1 METGKVFEDSTDIY
15 QDQAKILFDYYKT
28 AAEKIISEE
37 KQNEELQNSLHQRI
51 ADDQNH
57 QKHDDTMFKIFL
69 ILAAVCAVLA
79 FFTAGVSLIGT
90 IVLVIFAVKNY
101 MSVKHLSED
110 IQKASSDIT
119 NAQEQYRNI
128 RRDYSVNK
136 IGVVYVP
143 VAVRVP
149 YEGKSILTD
158 VTGTTTNKEFHLN
171 VLHQPE
177 NLSNSVKNLEDSLQ
191 NIPVVETNADAE
203 SIPTDQY
210 SLSMQN
216 VTLHDYVGNIDRQ
229 IRNISYLLND
239 SEEVSVDLPVIPPGS
254 GQAEAISSFGT
265 EDPGDA
271 PVIDVFGD
279 AVQSKL
285 DHFAS
290 LNEHKNQMGQDG
302 DITMEKLMSQLSR
315 SVTILVKE
323 KNASASKM
331 MAYTTS
337 ILSNVLKA
345 GYTEYS
351 PELEADAIERVRNTD
366 FDYQEVKD
374 ADGYEPFKLRKSS
387 VVKLDI
393 FSNNWVAE
401 DNSRTSIPFGM
412 HQIDEEILN
421 PVISNLMEENRIER
435 LHIYNNIEDQ
445 KREYLNKWNEQIHE
459 YYRTDRDTADELI
472 NNMRETY
479 TQYMSAASTYKS
491 LKETADSMHVDKNI
505 DASEVKERDEEAE
518 MLAGFEEQTKG
529 INKQQE
535 ELSEFMD
542 RIQDSISSITKGFA
556 HVQYYEGSLRD
567 QLSHDTAV
575 AMSDV
580 NHLDTRR
587 KNLLQVSPYV
597 AKNAELQP
605 APKTSDELT
614 QAVDIDLEAGT
625 NQCLSELNAVDEGQ

>member
-15 QDQAKILFDYYKT
+15 QDQARILFDYYKT

-37 KQNEELQNSLHQRI
+37 KQNEDLQNSLHQKI
-51 ADDQNH
+51 TDDQNQ
-57 QKHDDTMFKIFL
+57 QKHDNTMFKVFL
-69 ILAAVCAVLA
+69 ILAIVCVVLA
-79 FFTAGVSLIGT
+79 VFTAGVSLIGT
-90 IVLVIFAVKNY
+90 IVLAVLAVKNH
-101 MSVKHLSED
+101 MSAKHLSDD

-119 NAQEQYRNI
+119 RAQEQYKNI

-177 NLSNSVKNLEDSLQ
+177 NLSNSVKNLEESLQ

-216 VTLHDYVGNIDRQ
+216 VTLHDYMGNIDRQ

-239 SEEVSVDLPVIPPGS
+239 SEEVSVDLPVIPPKS
-254 GQAEAISSFGT
+254 AQAEAISSYGT
-265 EDPGDA
+265 EDSGDA

-279 AVQSKL
+279 AIQSKL

-290 LNEHKNQMGQDG
+290 LNKYKNQMGQDG

-337 ILSNVLKA
+337 IFSNVLKA

-351 PELEADAIERVRNTD
+351 PDLEADAIERIRNTD

-445 KREYLNKWNEQIHE
+445 KREYLNKWNEQIHD

-491 LKETADSMHVDKNI
+491 LKETADSMHVDKNL

-575 AMSDV
+575 AMSDAV
-580 NHLDTRR
+580 HLDPRR
-587 KNLLQVSPYV
+587 KNLVQISPYV

-625 NQCLSELNAVDEGQ
+625 NQCLSELNAVNGEQ

>member
-1 METGKVFEDSTDIY
+1 METGKVFEDSADIY

-37 KQNEELQNSLHQRI
+37 KENEEKQNSLRQRI
-51 ADDQNH
+51 ADDQSR
-57 QKHDDTMFKIFL
+57 QKHDNTMFRVFL
-69 ILAAVCAVLA
+69 VLA
-79 FFTAGVSLIGT
+79 IVCVVLAIFTEGVSLIGT
-90 IVLVIFAVKNY
+90 IVLAVFAVKNH
-101 MSVKHLSED
+101 MSVKHLSDD
-110 IQKASSDIT
+110 IQKADSEIAT
-119 NAQEQYRNI
+119 VQEQFKNI

-177 NLSNSVKNLEDSLQ
+177 NLSNSVKNLEESLQ

-229 IRNISYLLND
+229 IRNVSYLLND
-239 SEEVSVDLPVIPPGS
+239 SEEVSVDLPVIPPKS
-254 GQAEAISSFGT
+254 PQADAISIYGT

-290 LNEHKNQMGQDG
+290 LNEHKNQMGKDG
-302 DITMEKLMSQLSR
+302 DLTMEKLMSQLSR

-337 ILSNVLKA
+337 IFANVLKA

-351 PELEADAIERVRNTD
+351 PDLEADAIERVRNTD
-366 FDYQEVKD
+366 FDYQEIKD

-401 DNSRTSIPFGM
+401 DNSRTSVPFGM

-435 LHIYNNIEDQ
+435 LHIYNDIEDQ

-491 LKETADSMHVDKNI
+491 LKETADSMHVDKNL

-580 NHLDTRR
+580 NQLEPRR
-587 KNLLQVSPYV
+587 KSLLQVSPYV
-597 AKNAELQP
+597 AKNSELQP

-625 NQCLSELNAVDEGQ
+625 DQCLSELNAVNEEQ